1 MMAGGKS
8 IRRLALG
15 LLFIGCGATWS
26 MAGGPCDPPPFD
38 PLVPVSSVEQVRRMD
53 RWAVKALRRDV
64 RGRTCPGVREVV
76 DILLVRWL
84 QAHPDI
90 HIAFDG
96 AEAQDLLQSS
106 DRFLRRIKAEAW
118 AETKGRRGCF
128 PRSWGGEDVSVRSL
142 ERRAALVERT
152 LDRLEKS

>member
-38 PLVPVSSVEQVRRMD
+38 PLVPVSSVEQVRKMD

-96 AEAQDLLQSS
+96 AEAQDLLQ
-106 DRFLRRIKAEAW
+106 L
-118 AETKGRRGCF
+118 
-128 PRSWGGEDVSVRSL
+128 SL
-142 ERRAALVERT
+142 IHI
-152 LDRLEKS
+152 